1 MDLFRT
7 AAAEFSSSLIFC
19 FYLLPSLLNL
29 ISYPVFADKTSS
41 NKVFSSVV
49 SSSIPLALSSLFALD
64 LNFQSNDFK

>member
-19 FYLLPSLLNL
+19 FFLSPSLLNL
-29 ISYPVFADKTSS
+29 ILYPVLADKTSS